1 MSDETE
7 LFAYL
12 NALPFAIDSLLDD
25 SVATQPLG
33 NISAVNDLMA
43 FIHTTDT
50 DAANEYLAEKQ
61 IDLAERRKALN
72 ISKYDTIDA
81 LLDCGT
87 DMFEKAV
94 NTRDKK
100 RIAECLESKFKPDD
114 FTEEFASGIKLKKTG
129 RNKGEWDYLK
139 VIAINT
145 EYQKQLNNAIETS
158 DFEIGVNFKGQK
170 KNKSAKE
177 TARIRTGKAFH
188 CSPVWIKGVL
198 TFTETPRLK

>member
-12 NALPFAIDSLLDD
+12 NALPFAIDDSL
-25 SVATQPLG
+25 ANQPLG
-33 NISAVNDLMA
+33 DISAVNDLIA
-43 FIHTTDT
+43 FASVDT
-50 DAANEYLAEKQ
+50 DAANEWLADKQ
-61 IDLAERRKALN
+61 IELAERRKVLN

-81 LLDCGT
+81 LLDCA
-87 DMFEKAV
+87 DMFQKAV
-94 NTRDKK
+94 STGDKR
-100 RIAECLESKFKPDD
+100 RIAECLESEFKPDY
-114 FTEEFASGIKLKKTG
+114 FTEEFAAGIKLKKTG

-139 VIAINT
+139 TIAINI
-145 EYQKQLNNAIETS
+145 EYQKQLKHAIETN
-158 DFEIGVNFKGQK
+158 DFEKKVNFKGEV
-170 KNKSAKE
+170 KNKSAME